1 MVKACSKVVKTE
13 QSHMKT
19 FRANRSAFN
28 DNSLSFMT
36 KHVAFLVNFQQNYND
51 FLFTFKNFTDKYVA
65 L

>member
-1 MVKACSKVVKTE
+1 
-13 QSHMKT
+13 MKT
-19 FRANRSAFN
+19 FSANRSAFN
-28 DNSLSFMT
+28 DSLSFRT

>member
-1 MVKACSKVVKTE
+1 
-13 QSHMKT
+13 MKT

-28 DNSLSFMT
+28 DNILSFRT

-51 FLFTFKNFTDKYVA
+51 FLFTFKNFTDEYVA

>member
-1 MVKACSKVVKTE
+1 
-13 QSHMKT
+13 MKT

-28 DNSLSFMT
+28 DTVYRLGQSMLR
-36 KHVAFLVNFQQNYND
+36 FLLTVQQNYNN

>member
-28 DNSLSFMT
+28 DSLSFRT